1 MAYSE
6 LIKNFDRIRDYMRD
20 FFIYGFKGRSAF
32 DRKSGRTYDNE
43 RRRIENYLGDYI
55 GWDYS
60 KNGKCVFIS
69 VDTTTLQHNPL
80 HKAFKAKSFTD
91 NDIQLHFFILDV
103 LSRVGELSVEQIA
116 DSISLDYGLLFDPQ
130 TVRIKCKEYVDL
142 GLLKY
147 EKQGKAHTFSLSP
160 YQFDDLLN
168 IGESFSDM
176 ISFFSEAAQFSE
188 IGSYLLDRLDRD
200 SSVFLFKHHFLSHP
214 LEDIVL
220 MTAVNAI
227 EQHRSIEFTNVKGTR
242 GASSTLKGYP
252 LKVYTSTQTG
262 RQYLIVRGVGR
273 KRFTACRLDYI
284 KSVKLFDECEKA
296 NEYID
301 DFNKRKP
308 HSFGISISAERAPE
322 HIAMTLYIDDRT
334 EQHIIRRLKREGKG
348 GKIEKID
355 ENTYLYS
362 IDVYDTNEMMRWIK
376 TFTGRIIKLEGD
388 NIGVINRFYGDM
400 RRMADL
406 YGGQG

>member
-20 FFIYGFKGRSAF
+20 FFIYGFKGRSDF
-32 DRKSGRTYDNE
+32 DMKSGRTYDNE
-43 RRRIENYLGDYI
+43 RRRIENYLGDSI

-91 NDIQLHFFILDV
+91 NDIQLHFFILDA
-103 LSRVGELSVEQIA
+103 LNRELGLTVEQIT
-116 DSISLDYGLLFDPQ
+116 DTINLDYGLLFDPQ

-147 EKQGKAHTFSLSP
+147 EKQGKAHTYSLSP

-168 IGESFSDM
+168 IGENFPDM

-188 IGSYLLDRLDRD
+188 VGSYLLDRLDKD
-200 SSVFLFKHHFLSHP
+200 SSAFLFKHHFLSHP
-214 LEDIVL
+214 LEDIILLTFVK
-220 MTAVNAI
+220 AI
-227 EQHRSIEFTNVKGTR
+227 EQHRFVEFVNVKGTR

-252 LKVYTSTQTG
+252 LKVYKSTQTG

-284 KSVKLFDECEKA
+284 KSVKLLDECKVA
-296 NEYID
+296 AQYIE
-301 DFNKRKP
+301 DFSVRKP
-308 HSFGISISAERAPE
+308 LAFGISISAERVSE
-322 HIAMTLYIDDRT
+322 HLAMTLYIDDKT
-334 EQHIIRRLKREGKG
+334 EKHIVRRLEREGKG
-348 GKIEKID
+348 GKIERLD

-388 NIGVINRFYGDM
+388 NKSVINRFYSDM
-400 RRMADL
+400 QRMADL
-406 YGGQG
+406 YGGDA